1 MARAPSNPSS
11 WSLFDGD
18 IGACLVEI
26 DGDILLSINEGSI
39 KSLTLEITYLMEML
53 PSVDE
58 NSMSPSSWRL
68 AEKSR
73 IYCEE
78 PRTCSLGEFRGLREI
93 FGPLEGRCS
102 WRGALSEFRTTSASE
117 ILAGALKDNKR
128 AVLFGEPTYGKGK
141 IQLVF
146 ELSDGSGL
154 AVTVARYETPAHTNI
169 DKTILYQRL
178 FQRMI
183 KASVAASRALYL
195 LAISTKSSCFQ
206 DDTNFMLKCD
216 SALSLGV
223 WRSRPE
229 KCLVRLFFSASG
241 DEFLNNLYQIL
252 PQLVVIMNVKGMIDG
267 GIHHFAGAQLT
278 RGHRIAVNRSRGG
291 ARILGVLLDCD
302 GVVEMAEGWGRWD
315 DVDGC
320 A

>member
-53 PSVDE
+53 PSVNE
-58 NSMSPSSWRL
+58 NSMIPSSWRL

-93 FGPLEGRCS
+93 FSPL
-102 WRGALSEFRTTSASE
+102 RGDAHGGEPSPRTTSASE

-128 AVLFGEPTYGKGK
+128 AVLFGEPTYWKGK

-154 AVTVARYETPAHTNI
+154 AVTVARYETPTHTNI
-169 DKTILYQRL
+169 DKVGVIPDHPLS
-178 FQRMI
+178 
-183 KASVAASRALYL
+183 ASFPKDDQSFCSCLQGP
-195 LAISTKSSCFQ
+195 ISTCYLNKV
-206 DDTNFMLKCD
+206 N
-216 SALSLGV
+216 AL
-223 WRSRPE
+223 
-229 KCLVRLFFSASG
+229 G
-241 DEFLNNLYQIL
+241 DEFFNNLCQIL
-252 PQLVVIMNVKGMIDG
+252 PQLVVIVNVKGMIDG
-267 GIHHFAGAQLT
+267 GIHRFAGAQLT
-278 RGHRIAVNRSRGG
+278 RGHRTAVNRSRGG